1 MKVDN
6 LTLQIITLTS
16 NEARRG
22 KNKKMDLK
30 ESGFEGIRDSR
41 TSDRN
46 HCLPCEHNNNIP
58 IRMKDG
64 KFLSL

>member
-1 MKVDN
+1 MNVDSSA
-6 LTLQIITLTS
+6 LQIITLTS
-16 NEARRG
+16 NEARKG

-30 ESGFEGIRDSR
+30 ERGFEGIRDSR

-46 HCLPCEHNNNIP
+46 QYLPCEHNNEIP

>member
-1 MKVDN
+1 MNVDH

-16 NEARRG
+16 KEATRE

-30 ESGFEGIRDSR
+30 ERGFEGVRDSR
-41 TSDRN
+41 TSGRN
-46 HCLPCEHNNNIP
+46 QCLPCEHSNKIP